1 MIELP
6 KTPRQAARRLK
17 ATSLLPVYLYYLQE
31 SAKGLVNFVASLN
44 LNVLSAPLQK
54 INNFLNTNKYNITF
68 DVFIYALGV
77 GLLVNL
83 FFRKGILGM
92 LSLDNLKPKVII
104 SNVLKS
110 LTIDILL
117 VIFFYFYFSDFYAYL
132 GIYENLGVLIF
143 IFLTTLLKLKNSIK
157 YMIFI

>member
-54 INNFLNTNKYNITF
+54 INNFCL
-68 DVFIYALGV
+68 IYV
-77 GLLVNL
+77 
-83 FFRKGILGM
+83 
-92 LSLDNLKPKVII
+92 
-104 SNVLKS
+104 
-110 LTIDILL
+110 
-117 VIFFYFYFSDFYAYL
+117 
-132 GIYENLGVLIF
+132 
-143 IFLTTLLKLKNSIK
+143 
-157 YMIFI
+157 